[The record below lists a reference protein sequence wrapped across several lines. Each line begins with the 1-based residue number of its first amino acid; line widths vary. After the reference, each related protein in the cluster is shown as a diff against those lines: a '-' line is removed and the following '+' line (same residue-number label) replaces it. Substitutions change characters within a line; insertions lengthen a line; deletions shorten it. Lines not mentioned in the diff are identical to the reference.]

1 VFGLPNNEMK
11 RVVESLTS
19 SATRYI
25 GWLSADEVYD
35 YFLASDLAVFPGT
48 HSVLWEQAVGT
59 GLPAIFKKWD
69 GMTHVDVGGNCMFVE
84 EGTVEE
90 LLLVIESVVRDK
102 NHYNKM
108 KHVAVTKGIPYFSY
122 ANIARVAIG
131 EKTT

>member
-1 VFGLPNNEMK
+1 
-11 RVVESLTS
+11 
-19 SATRYI
+19 
-25 GWLSADEVYD
+25 
-35 YFLASDLAVFPGT
+35 
-48 HSVLWEQAVGT
+48 
-59 GLPAIFKKWD
+59 
-69 GMTHVDVGGNCMFVE
+69 MTHVDVGGNCMFVE

-108 KHVAVTKGIPYFSY
+108 KHVAETKGIPYFSY